1 MWKQK
6 DDFFFLLCFW
16 GKQKF
21 EYLFHKSTQIN
32 LSEYLFRNCDQKI
45 EAFIYFSERLHMKFL
60 SE

>member
-1 MWKQK
+1 MI
-6 DDFFFLLCFW
+6 FFFLFCFW

-32 LSEYLFRNCDQKI
+32 LNEYLFRNCDQKI